1 MDKQN
6 GTHLCNGILFGLRKE
21 GHWFSLIPAAAAA
34 APVFSG
40 SLRYFP
46 FTSRN
51 VVTNEAACGVITVF
65 SDVKVCKSSSPED
78 VKQHKKK
85 VLFCL
90 SEDTNLMLE
99 EGGSCWWVKTSDDAT
114 PLLSQGCHTRM

>member
-1 MDKQN
+1 MQLPKGGVHRGWVDKQN
-6 GTHLCNGILFGLRKE
+6 ETNPCNGILFGLRKE
-21 GHWFSLIPAAAAA
+21 GHWFSLIPAAAAV

-51 VVTNEAACGVITVF
+51 VVANEAACGVITVF

-90 SEDTNLMLE
+90 VKTRT
-99 EGGSCWWVKTSDDAT
+99 SCWRRVGGA
-114 PLLSQGCHTRM
+114 GG